1 MFVGRILA
9 RPALM
14 ALLVAAWPVQ
24 AQLGGDLQA
33 QILYAFQTED
43 LHQLSDLIQSLSG
56 QVKAGGGDSSLHY
69 HLAHAEYR
77 FGELAAAKRSHEA
90 EAALSDCVDQLK
102 AGLEQDVKS
111 VELLTLQ
118 SACYAELARLSTLQS
133 VYLRARATER
143 LSSAYKLAPQNPRVN
158 LLMAIDGIGR
168 SKPGS
173 ADGRR
178 AFAQLQLAA
187 QLFEKSSATNVDV
200 PGWGHAEAYLALGRQ
215 LLARGDVLG
224 ARNWI
229 EKALI
234 VAPDFKAAE
243 RQLHAMERP

>member
-1 MFVGRILA
+1 MLVGRFFLRA
-9 RPALM
+9 ALV
-14 ALLVAAWPVQ
+14 ALVAATRPVQ

-43 LHQLSDLIQSLSG
+43 LHQLSDLVQSLSG
-56 QVKAGGGDSSLHY
+56 QVNAGGGDATLRY

-77 FGELAAAKRSHEA
+77 FAELAGASRAHEA
-90 EAALSDCVDQLK
+90 EAALSDCIDQLK
-102 AGLEQDVKS
+102 PGLEQDVKS

-118 SACYAELARLSTLQS
+118 SACYADLANLSTLQS
-133 VYLRARATER
+133 VYLRARASER
-143 LSSAYKLAPQNPRVN
+143 LTSAYKLAPQNPRVN
-158 LLMAIDGIGR
+158 LLLAMDGISR
-168 SKPGS
+168 SKPES
-173 ADGRR
+173 AAAKR
-178 AFAQLQLAA
+178 AFVQLQLAA
-187 QLFEKSSATNVDV
+187 RLFEQSSATNPDA

-234 VAPDFKAAE
+234 VAPDFKVAQ
-243 RQLHAMERP
+243 RQLRAMERP